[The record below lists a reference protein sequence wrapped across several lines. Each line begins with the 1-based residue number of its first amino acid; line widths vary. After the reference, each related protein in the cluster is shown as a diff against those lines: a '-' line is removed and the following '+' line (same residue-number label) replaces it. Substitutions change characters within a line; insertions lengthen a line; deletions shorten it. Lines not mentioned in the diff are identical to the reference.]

1 MEAPPTEEQL
11 AFSKEESPADELVGC
26 SILYNWPVVGWSA
39 VDHYLLLTTCESYYL
54 LLATCYLLL
63 TTFTFYYLLLATYY
77 LLLTTYYLLVSYYL
91 LIGRCEGKIVR
102 RNKDGHF
109 FKKIDEKRE
118 KVNFFVFYDID
129 GEEIKTVLRLNEYG
143 GDDDGAW
150 VMLAAVEGCGGDGV
164 GADSEV

>member
-1 MEAPPTEEQL
+1 
-11 AFSKEESPADELVGC
+11 
-26 SILYNWPVVGWSA
+26 
-39 VDHYLLLTTCESYYL
+39 
-54 LLATCYLLL
+54 
-63 TTFTFYYLLLATYY
+63 
-77 LLLTTYYLLVSYYL
+77 
-91 LIGRCEGKIVR
+91 VR